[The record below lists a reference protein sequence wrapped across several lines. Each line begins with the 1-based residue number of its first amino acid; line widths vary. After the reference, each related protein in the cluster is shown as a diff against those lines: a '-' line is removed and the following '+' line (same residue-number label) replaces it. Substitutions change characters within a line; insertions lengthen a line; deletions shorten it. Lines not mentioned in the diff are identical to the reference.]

1 MLIFEVTL
9 RVKAT
14 CENEANRFAKEITE
28 AADEIHA
35 GRKLHC
41 EPLVHGAKAG
51 VRTIGVAPR

>member
-28 AADEIHA
+28 AADEIYV
-35 GRKLHC
+35 GGKLHC
-41 EPLVHGAKAG
+41 DPLVPGAKAG
-51 VRTIGVAPR
+51 VRTIGVASR